1 MNLTV
6 TTILDQIQQ
15 TKQISRSDYTQ
26 LVLLLLSNQLNQSD
40 RTRLNQVLDK
50 MQLGQIS
57 LIN

>member
-6 TTILDQIQQ
+6 TPILDQIQQ
-15 TKQISRSDYTQ
+15 TKQISQSDYNQ
-26 LVLLLLSNQLNQSD
+26 LVLLLLSNQLNPGD
-40 RTRLNQVLDK
+40 RSRLNQVLDK

>member
-6 TTILDQIQQ
+6 TPILDQIQQ
-15 TKQISRSDYTQ
+15 TKQISRSDYNQ
-26 LVLLLLSNQLNQSD
+26 LVLLLLSNQLNPGD
-40 RTRLNQVLDK
+40 RSCLNQVLDK